1 MERVSLFLFFY
12 DGVVLILILILIL
25 CVGFVLVIYVIG
37 FL

>member
-12 DGVVLILILILIL
+12 DGVVLILILIL